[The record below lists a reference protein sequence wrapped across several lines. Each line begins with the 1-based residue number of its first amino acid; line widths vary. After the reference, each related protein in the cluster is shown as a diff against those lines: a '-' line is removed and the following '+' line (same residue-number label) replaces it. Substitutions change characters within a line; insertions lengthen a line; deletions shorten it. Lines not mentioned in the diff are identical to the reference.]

1 MKAAGHGRHGPPPDA
16 DLSDAA
22 WCAAMLPRVSR
33 TFAACIRLLP
43 QPLMHQVLIAYLL
56 CRIADTIEDA
66 PALPAAE
73 KARLLA
79 AFRASLDEG
88 GGGEHEVGNA
98 FASTPG
104 DDPLLAREAARTL
117 AEFRAQP
124 MAVRAAI
131 RPWVQE
137 MCDGMAGFAAMQ
149 PAPGAFQALARETDL
164 DRYCW
169 YVAGT
174 VGHLLTALFALH
186 ARRIA
191 GPRLRRLEELATDFG
206 LGLQLVNIIKDVAD
220 DRVRGWS
227 FVPREVCAAH
237 GFTPEELLAPER
249 SAEARSAMSRL
260 IDKASGHLDRAL
272 AYTLLLPAAEYRI
285 RLFCLAPLYFA
296 VRTLAAARRD
306 PRLLDP
312 GHKVKISR
320 GAVYRTLAAGFVV
333 APSDAL
339 VRAYYRRLAG

>member
-1 MKAAGHGRHGPPPDA
+1 MSRHHGPPPDPA
-16 DLSDAA
+16 LGDAA

-43 QPLMHQVLIAYLL
+43 EPLLHQVLIAYLL
-56 CRIADTIEDA
+56 CRIADTVEDS
-66 PALPAAE
+66 PDLPAAE
-73 KARLLA
+73 KQRLLA
-79 AFRASLDEG
+79 AFSAALADGAAGDG
-88 GGGEHEVGNA
+88 GLGAA
-98 FASTPG
+98 FAAVPG
-104 DDPLLAREAARTL
+104 DDPLLTREARRTL
-117 AEFRAQP
+117 AEYRAFP
-124 MAVRAAI
+124 DEVRAAI

-137 MCDGMAGFAAMQ
+137 MCDGMAGFALMQ
-149 PAPGAFQALARETDL
+149 PAPGAFQALERESDL

-174 VGHLLTALFALH
+174 VGHLLTALFAIQ
-186 ARRIA
+186 APRIT
-191 GPRLRRLEELATDFG
+191 GSRLEGLRARATDFG

-227 FVPREVCAAH
+227 FVPRQVCASH
-237 GFTPEELLAPER
+237 GFAPEELLDP
-249 SAEARSAMSRL
+249 ARSAAARAAMERL
-260 IDKASGHLDRAL
+260 IAKAGGHLDRAL
-272 AYTLLLPAAEYRI
+272 EYCTLLPSSEYRI

-296 VRTLAAARRD
+296 VRTLALARRD

-312 GHKVKISR
+312 GHKVKITR

-339 VRAYYRRLAG
+339 VRGYYRRLVQA